1 MHLERAEAQFPHLLL
16 SIASVSSCVFN
27 IKVPAIDRE
36 SNGDW
41 SRQTSGF
48 LSVIPSRNRKV
59 CCHSHVSTSSLHF
72 AFILFV
78 LQQNFQM
85 ITFLFSND
93 NIQYILAHSH
103 NILRKD

>member
-16 SIASVSSCVFN
+16 SIANVSSCVFN

-41 SRQTSGF
+41 SHRTSGF
-48 LSVIPSRNRKV
+48 LSVMPSRNLKV

-72 AFILFV
+72 AFIYFV
-78 LQQNFQM
+78 CSTTEFA
-85 ITFLFSND
+85 ND
-93 NIQYILAHSH
+93 NIPTF
-103 NILRKD
+103 K